1 MNISKRIGSLNVK
14 WTLLLMVTIA
24 LAGFVCDAVYMYSL
38 MAKVSVNGPI
48 DKEMEMNSDLVADI
62 LPPPE
67 YIIEAYLTTLQMRD
81 EKNPESLEKLISKF
95 EVLKKDYIA
104 RHIFWKQELPN
115 GELKTAMTEKS
126 YDPAMVF
133 LDIVE
138 KQYIPAVRSHDATK
152 IDALINGSLKD
163 AYEKHRA
170 AIEDTVKLA
179 EDESSLIKKSVDKTI
194 RWTQIS
200 SICFALIIMGVV
212 ISFAFYI
219 KADITER
226 KRAEEEIRIL
236 NQELEQRVADR
247 TSQLEAANRELE
259 AFSYSVS
266 HDLRAPLRHINGFI
280 ELLQEQMGA
289 GVDEKSRHY
298 MATISDSARLMGM
311 LIDDL
316 LSFSRMGRQEMSK
329 IQVDL
334 GALVQ
339 EVIREF
345 EPEMRGGTVHWQVA
359 NLPVVTGD
367 RAMLR
372 IVLVNLVSN
381 ALKFTRKCPQPEIE
395 IGWEPGK
402 GTEMTVFVR
411 DNGVGFDMKYVD
423 KLFLVFQRL
432 HRSDEFEGTGIG
444 LATVHRIITRH
455 GGRTWAE
462 GEIGHGATFY
472 FSLPQPNKKGA

>member
-1 MNISKRIGSLNVK
+1 MNFWDIVHPDDKQLVQERGQKRQRGEAVPNRYIFRIISKDGNIKWVDLSGATVAIGES
-14 WTLLLMVTIA
+14 T
-24 LAGFVCDAVYMYSL
+24 AGII
-38 MAKVSVNGPI
+38 SV
-48 DKEMEMNSDLVADI
+48 L
-62 LPPPE
+62 
-67 YIIEAYLTTLQMRD
+67 
-81 EKNPESLEKLISKF
+81 
-95 EVLKKDYIA
+95 
-104 RHIFWKQELPN
+104 
-115 GELKTAMTEKS
+115 
-126 YDPAMVF
+126 
-133 LDIVE
+133 
-138 KQYIPAVRSHDATK
+138 
-152 IDALINGSLKD
+152 
-163 AYEKHRA
+163 
-170 AIEDTVKLA
+170 
-179 EDESSLIKKSVDKTI
+179 
-194 RWTQIS
+194 
-200 SICFALIIMGVV
+200 
-212 ISFAFYI
+212 
-219 KADITER
+219 DITER

-247 TSQLEAANRELE
+247 TSQLEAANSELE

-298 MATISDSARLMGM
+298 MATISDSARRMGM

-329 IQVDL
+329 SQVDL

-423 KLFLVFQRL
+423 KLFVVFQRL

-444 LATVHRIITRH
+444 LATVHRIISRH
-455 GGRTWAE
+455 GGKTWAE
-462 GEIGHGATFY
+462 GQMGQGATFY
-472 FSLPQPNKKGA
+472 FSLPQPNKQGA